1 MPRALRD
8 DAVAVFRWNE
18 ISARYRREAPIVSSN
33 YRSNVLLICAIY
45 RRDIGEISEE
55 QSAIFDN
62 NRLNYF
68 CTVLYIISS
77 LNISRDHYANSDLT
91 TLHDF
96 YIFEKMKGPFANP
109 QNSKSGM
116 LRIVQNE
123 LAHVS

>member
-1 MPRALRD
+1 M
-8 DAVAVFRWNE
+8 
-18 ISARYRREAPIVSSN
+18 
-33 YRSNVLLICAIY
+33 
-45 RRDIGEISEE
+45 RDISPRFGEISEE

-62 NRLNYF
+62 YRLNYF

-77 LNISRDHYANSDLT
+77 LNIPREHYANSDLT

-109 QNSKSGM
+109 QKSGM